1 MNKFLTSVI
10 LMAGC
15 SAAMSAQSFTLQKGE
30 EGTVTYNNGDRITVP
45 YTSQDWGGGFI
56 SYKWDSELFLHANST
71 CIAQLT
77 VYSECND
84 VQVCGGG
91 NCITTGSQPDNTVK
105 KTISLEKGKDLNM
118 QIEIISMTGTMP
130 FDTPQEATVTCTAD
144 GQTVEVT
151 LVFVPE
157 ENTALTDITGSAADF
172 IAVSGRT
179 LDYAFS
185 SPVTLT
191 VYTIAGRAAL
201 THRLSGSGSLSLAT
215 LPAGVYIY
223 RAGTRT
229 GKFIVH

>member
-91 NCITTGSQPDNTVK
+91 NCITTGSQPDNT
-105 KTISLEKGKDLNM
+105 
-118 QIEIISMTGTMP
+118 EI
-130 FDTPQEATVTCTAD
+130 
-144 GQTVEVT
+144 
-151 LVFVPE
+151 
-157 ENTALTDITGSAADF
+157 
-172 IAVSGRT
+172 
-179 LDYAFS
+179 
-185 SPVTLT
+185 
-191 VYTIAGRAAL
+191 GRA
-201 THRLSGSGSLSLAT
+201 H
-215 LPAGVYIY
+215 V
-223 RAGTRT
+223 
-229 GKFIVH
+229 